1 MHSQLTHNEQALR
14 LFFTDDVYLVNEPVQ
29 QYDLQEK
36 PSVESKEKAP
46 LKVEEQSAKIEVPV
60 IAETPAVT
68 QAVNFVYLGKNQK
81 NILVLVNDAE
91 NSVCS
96 KEGMEFLT
104 KIVGAVGLTSKD
116 IAILNFARNA
126 HARYESLKS
135 FFGFRLL
142 MSFGV
147 SASELGLEKEFPLH
161 DLELYNDVEIIFTS
175 NLHPLSSDLSA
186 KKQLWGNLKQLKYV

>member
-29 QYDLQEK
+29 QYELQEK
-36 PSVESKEKAP
+36 TSAENKEEAP
-46 LKVEEQSAKIEVPV
+46 LQVVEQPVKI
-60 IAETPAVT
+60 ETPAVAEAPIVQQEISFT
-68 QAVNFVYLGKNQK
+68 YLGKNQK

-96 KEGMEFLT
+96 KDGMEFLT

-116 IAILNFARNA
+116 IAILNFAKNA
-126 HARYESLKS
+126 HARYEGLKS
-135 FFGFRLL
+135 FFSFRLL

-147 SASELGLEKEFPLH
+147 SAAELGLNKEFPLH
-161 DLELYNDVEIIFTS
+161 DLELYDGVETIFTS
-175 NLHPLSSDLSA
+175 NLDPLSSDLPA
-186 KKQLWGNLKQLKYV
+186 KKQLWGNLKQLKNV

>member
-14 LFFTDDVYLVNEPVQ
+14 LFFTDDIYLVNEPVL

-36 PSVESKEKAP
+36 PSVENKE
-46 LKVEEQSAKIEVPV
+46 EESLMTEEPSAKTEVPV
-60 IAETPAVT
+60 IAEVPAVQ
-68 QAVNFVYLGKNQK
+68 QAINFVYLGKNQK

-126 HARYESLKS
+126 HARYESLRS
-135 FFGFRLL
+135 FFGFKLL

-147 SASELGLEKEFPLH
+147 SAGELGLEKEFPLH
-161 DLELYNDVEIIFTS
+161 NLELYNGVETIFTS

-186 KKQLWGNLKQLKYV
+186 KKQLWGNLKQLKNV